1 MDLPLQLLDG
11 AQSLYKERVAP
22 HVSPTAVAVVV
33 VVFSISL
40 AYLRSST
47 RSSQTAGTEKSSAT
61 NNNGKPKDIFA
72 TFHGGKDKQGGAN
85 KKAHSAEK
93 PFGSSYY

>member
-72 TFHGGKDKQGGAN
+72 TFHRGKDKQGGAN